1 MMKGCWQMVFQQQ
14 KEAKQLL
21 DGVVSAMMEV
31 RKKMTGWKEI
41 KKNAERWCF
50 SIGKADEG
58 LLTNGVSA
66 TKRGETIAGRSCFGN
81 DGGEKKMTGWKEMK
95 NVERWCFSIGKTDE
109 RLLVIGVSATGG
121 K

>member
-31 RKKMTGWKEI
+31 RKKMTGWKEM
-41 KKNAERWCF
+41 KNA
-50 SIGKADEG
+50 
-58 LLTNGVSA
+58 
-66 TKRGETIAGRSCFGN
+66 
-81 DGGEKKMTGWKEMK
+81 
-95 NVERWCFSIGKTDE
+95 ERWCFSIGKTDE

>member
-1 MMKGCWQMVFQQQ
+1 MVFQQQ

-31 RKKMTGWKEI
+31 RKMTGWK
-41 KKNAERWCF
+41 
-50 SIGKADEG
+50 
-58 LLTNGVSA
+58 
-66 TKRGETIAGRSCFGN
+66 
-81 DGGEKKMTGWKEMK
+81 
-95 NVERWCFSIGKTDE
+95 GKTDE

>member
-31 RKKMTGWKEI
+31 RK
-41 KKNAERWCF
+41 
-50 SIGKADEG
+50 
-58 LLTNGVSA
+58 
-66 TKRGETIAGRSCFGN
+66 
-81 DGGEKKMTGWKEMK
+81 MTGWKEMK
-95 NVERWCFSIGKTDE
+95 NAEQWCFSIGKTDE